1 MAKQPRGQI
10 DADTRLLALYGPD
23 EFVRGHHL
31 TTLLQALETAHGGVD
46 RIDLDGRY
54 CTLADVLDEVRSY
67 AMLQTYK
74 VVVVQ
79 QADAFVQANRAS
91 LERYAAT
98 PVDHATLVLGCGRW
112 YQGKLDK
119 IIEKAGAVIRCDP
132 PKKEAV
138 GRWLVDR
145 CREMHGQK
153 LEREAAMIL
162 VERLGCDM
170 ARLATELDK
179 VMLLAGES
187 EPIDGTLIRATTGR
201 TNEDEAYAVQG
212 SLLAALDSAGRGQR
226 GSCAGTLELVHDLV
240 KLSGQSDVALCYFAA
255 DLTRRLEKGVAM
267 RQAGDAPDSILR
279 ELRIFGDGFRAF
291 GRLIDQLTPAQ
302 AAGWFDR
309 AVAADANFKS
319 GRGTALRN
327 LECLCVGLVADRKAM
342 APKAGGQ

>member
-10 DADTRLLALYGPD
+10 DADTRLLALHGPD

-46 RIDLDGRY
+46 RIDLDGRH
-54 CTLADVLDEVRSY
+54 CAIADVLDEVRSY

-79 QADAFVQANRAS
+79 QADPFVQANRAS
-91 LERYAAT
+91 LERYAAA
-98 PVDHATLVLGCGRW
+98 PVDHATLVLACGRW
-112 YQGKLDK
+112 YPGKLDK
-119 IIEKAGAVIRCDP
+119 IIAKAGALIRCDP

-138 GRWLVDR
+138 ERWLVDR
-145 CREMHGQK
+145 CREMHGRK
-153 LEREAAMIL
+153 LTREAAMML

-187 EPIDGTLIRATTGR
+187 ESIDGTLIASVTGR
-201 TNEDEAYAVQG
+201 TSDDEAYAVQH
-212 SLLAALDSAGRGQR
+212 SLLAALDSAGRGPR
-226 GSCAGTLELVHDLV
+226 ASCAGTLEQVHDLV
-240 KLSGQSDVALCYFAA
+240 ELAGQSDVALCYFAA

-267 RQAGDAPDSILR
+267 RQAGGAPDSIRR
-279 ELRIFGDGFRAF
+279 ELRIFGDGARAF

-302 AAGWFDR
+302 AADWFDR

-342 APKAGGQ
+342 APKAGRR